1 MRVHANGRVRRSRS
15 EWREIFDRFEA
26 SGLSQTEF
34 CRRESIAKGT
44 FSRWMKVLLCGTPC
58 ARVRWNAAS
67 LKIVGGGILSVQN
80 PVRLARTR
88 SAASSIGA
96 REVASVYA
104 RRVMR
109 PRVALVLGGGGV
121 AGGAFHAGVLAALA
135 TSLRWD
141 ARDAELIVGTSAGS
155 MTGAMLRAGLPPGD
169 LLSRATGERI
179 SDESQEITGRIGPP
193 VAPPEW
199 RPSWRPG
206 TAFWPRRRW
215 RLGSSWADL
224 TSLLAIRLP
233 EGRTPSKPI
242 TEMIDSLFGDWPER
256 GFWVCAVRLEDGQRV
271 GFGRDHVEG
280 VSVGRAVAASCAIPG
295 VFVPVEIGAE
305 RYIDGGARSMTSV
318 DVLAGYD
325 CDLVI
330 ASSPMSAAAG
340 DRWRIAF
347 DVPMRRLLRAQLVR
361 EIEALGSGR
370 RVITIEPTAAEQRV
384 MGPNPMDV
392 DKRAEISRA
401 VYESTRR
408 RLDGG
413 DLSPLAELL
422 GGR

>member
-26 SGLSQTEF
+26 SELSQTEF

-44 FSRWMKVLLCGTPC
+44 FSRWMKVLLCG
-58 ARVRWNAAS
+58 
-67 LKIVGGGILSVQN
+67 K
-80 PVRLARTR
+80 
-88 SAASSIGA
+88 
-96 REVASVYA
+96 
-104 RRVMR
+104 
-109 PRVALVLGGGGV
+109 
-121 AGGAFHAGVLAALA
+121 
-135 TSLRWD
+135 
-141 ARDAELIVGTSAGS
+141 
-155 MTGAMLRAGLPPGD
+155 
-169 LLSRATGERI
+169 
-179 SDESQEITGRIGPP
+179 
-193 VAPPEW
+193 
-199 RPSWRPG
+199 
-206 TAFWPRRRW
+206 
-215 RLGSSWADL
+215 
-224 TSLLAIRLP
+224 
-233 EGRTPSKPI
+233 
-242 TEMIDSLFGDWPER
+242 EMIDPLFGDWPER

-271 GFGRDHVEG
+271 VFGRDRVEG

-340 DRWRIAF
+340 DRRRIAF
-347 DVPMRRLLRAQLVR
+347 DVPMHRLLRAQLVR

-370 RVITIEPTAAEQRV
+370 RVIAIEPTAAEQRV

-392 DKRAEISRA
+392 GKRAEISRA
-401 VYESTRR
+401 VYDSTRR

-422 GGR
+422 GGS